1 MGNQVE
7 GFAMVPALVKWFPPA
22 CRFRIA
28 ESSSKHFWSSNTLIV
43 ASIKTQSYTGL
54 SGLVILFMLTHQ
66 GGNVFSGASWAFFLQ
81 DEQLVVSYAVRT
93 SKLRLLI
100 AIWSIL
106 VHEGFWE
113 ADGRQLDLPFD
124 VPQHGWHLEQFF
136 VFFILPPCPCPTPTM
151 DLTPFSN
158 QRQSPIST

>member
-22 CRFRIA
+22 SRFRIV
-28 ESSSKHFWSSNTLIV
+28 ESSSKHFSSSNTLIV
-43 ASIKTQSYTGL
+43 ASIKTHSYTGL

-66 GGNVFSGASWAFFLQ
+66 GGNVLPGASWAFFLQ

-100 AIWSIL
+100 CNLIYPSPWRIL
-106 VHEGFWE
+106 RSRWQAVGIALRCAPAWVTSWTVLFFSFSH
-113 ADGRQLDLPFD
+113 L
-124 VPQHGWHLEQFF
+124 VPA
-136 VFFILPPCPCPTPTM
+136 PPPPW
-151 DLTPFSN
+151 
-158 QRQSPIST
+158 I